1 MVVYTLQYSA
11 GFGKFQIFLLFYAG
25 SAWLSDAME
34 MMILSLLGP
43 AVRSLKG
50 NESMKWTLALKE
62 HHAGRSANV
71 NGRIRH
77 SHDCRQHVNG
87 P

>member
-1 MVVYTLQYSA
+1 MVAYTLQYSA

-50 NESMKWTLALKE
+50 NESMK
-62 HHAGRSANV
+62 
-71 NGRIRH
+71 
-77 SHDCRQHVNG
+77 
-87 P
+87 